1 MQKCRIMNSHQTYHH
16 DFHLLQTFSRTVT
29 ASAKH
34 VQCVQKKTETKV
46 FFCNVFYKTRA
57 ILMKFGTPFPE

>member
-1 MQKCRIMNSHQTYHH
+1 MNSHQTYHH

-46 FFCNVFYKTRA
+46 FFFVMFSTKLGR
-57 ILMKFGTPFPE
+57 F